1 MLEMLVGMLGAL
13 LAGLGIGGGGL
24 LVIYLVF
31 VRDMPQLEA
40 QGINLIFFVISSCAA
55 MTVHLKKR
63 RLPFLFI
70 AICAASGL
78 LGAAIGN
85 QVTQALSKEQVR
97 MLFGMLLTV
106 SGTLALLKRKK
117 K

>member
-1 MLEMLVGMLGAL
+1 MLEMLVGVLGAV

-70 AICAASGL
+70 AICAGAGL
-78 LGAAIGN
+78 FGAAIGN
-85 QVTQALSKEQVR
+85 RAAQELSQGQIR
-97 MLFGMLLTV
+97 MLFGILLVV
-106 SGTLALLKRKK
+106 SGTLALFKRKK
-117 K
+117 